1 MAKSNKGALK
11 NTWNYKGREVG
22 ATELSKLAGCSY
34 YQMRK
39 RLERMSPEDAVAQGP
54 LNSWHVYNYNGK
66 MCTLN
71 KLARETNIP
80 VSTLYYRL
88 KDMSLEEALEY
99 CKNHKRR
106 ASEYFEY
113 KGQRMSVYAI
123 AQLESVN
130 KRTLSMALDMFC
142 TMEEAI
148 EYARARRKKRLDIN
162 SDIC

>member
-1 MAKSNKGALK
+1 MATSNKGALK
-11 NTWNYKGREVG
+11 YTWIYKGCEVG
-22 ATELSKLAGCSY
+22 ATELAKLAGCSY

-39 RLERMSPEDAVAQGP
+39 RLERMSPEDAVQQGP
-54 LNSWHVYNYNGK
+54 HSRLAVYCYNGK

-71 KLARETNIP
+71 ELARETNIP

-88 KDMSLEEALEY
+88 KDMGLEEALEY

-123 AQLESVN
+123 AQLEHVN

-148 EYARARRKKRLDIN
+148 EYARSRSQHK
-162 SDIC
+162 S